1 MASVASVSLEETPF
15 DPTEF
20 SRLWFLSALTYGVGD
35 IVTTLALVGYDPL
48 VNEGN
53 ALLRAAI
60 ETFGLWGLIG
70 LKLLAFAFCLG
81 ISLRGARDADSALF
95 YGPPAM
101 LALVG
106 AFTTAYNLRLLIG

>member
-1 MASVASVSLEETPF
+1 MNSVVSVSLDETPF

-20 SRLWFLSALTYGVGD
+20 SRLWFLATLTYGVGD
-35 IVTTLALVGYDPL
+35 IVTTLALVGYSAS

-53 ALLRAAI
+53 VLLRTVI
-60 ETFGLWGLIG
+60 ESFGLWGLIG
-70 LKLLAFAFCLG
+70 MKLLAFLFCLV
-81 ISLRGARDADSALF
+81 ISLYGARDDDSALY

-106 AFTTAYNLRLLIG
+106 AFTTVYNLRLLIG

>member
-1 MASVASVSLEETPF
+1 MNSVASVSLDNTPF

-35 IVTTLALVGYDPL
+35 IVTTLALVGYSAT

-60 ETFGLWGLIG
+60 GSFGLWGLIG
-70 LKLLAFAFCLG
+70 LKLLAFLFCLG
-81 ISLRGARDADSALF
+81 ISLYGARDGDSALY

-106 AFTTAYNLRLLIG
+106 AFTTVYNLRLLIG

>member
-1 MASVASVSLEETPF
+1 MDAVASVSLDETPF

-35 IVTTLALVGYDPL
+35 VVTTLALVGYSAS

-53 ALLRAAI
+53 VLLRTAI
-60 ETFGLWGLIG
+60 ESFGLWGLVG
-70 LKLLAFAFCLG
+70 VKLLAFLFCLA
-81 ISLRGARDADSALF
+81 ISLYGARDGDPALY

>member
-1 MASVASVSLEETPF
+1 MNSVVSVSLDETPF

-20 SRLWFLSALTYGVGD
+20 SRLWFLSTLTYGVGD
-35 IVTTLALVGYDPL
+35 IVTTLALVGYSAT

-53 ALLRAAI
+53 VLLRTAI
-60 ETFGLWGLIG
+60 ESFGLWGLIG
-70 LKLLAFAFCLG
+70 MKLFAVLFCLV
-81 ISLRGARDADSALF
+81 ISLYGARDGDSALY

-106 AFTTAYNLRLLIG
+106 AFTTVYNLRLLIG

>member
-1 MASVASVSLEETPF
+1 MNSVVSVSLDETPF

-20 SRLWFLSALTYGVGD
+20 SRLWFLSPLTYGVGD
-35 IVTTLALVGYDPL
+35 IVTTLALVGYSAS

-53 ALLRAAI
+53 VLLRAAI
-60 ETFGLWGLIG
+60 ESFGLWGLIG
-70 LKLLAFAFCLG
+70 MKLLAFLFCLV
-81 ISLRGARDADSALF
+81 ISLYGARDDDSALY

-106 AFTTAYNLRLLIG
+106 AFTTVYNLRLLIG